1 MAEEQDNMAIGFTDL
16 TSTVRIP
23 DKSMQRS
30 AKPRV
35 HLATFGDGYEQRI
48 ANGINNLVESYSV
61 SFNNR
66 TKAEIDD
73 IVAFF
78 ENKAGVTAFTFTVPD
93 TNESGNEVAIK
104 VVCDTW
110 NKTYTVGDYYSAT
123 ATFRRVYEA

>member
-1 MAEEQDNMAIGFTDL
+1 MAIGFTDL
-16 TSTVRIP
+16 TSTVRRP
-23 DKSMQRS
+23 DKSMVRTS
-30 AKPRV
+30 KPKV
-35 HLATFGDGYEQRI
+35 HIATFGDGYEQRL
-48 ANGINNLVESYSV
+48 ADGINNLEESYQV
-61 SFNNR
+61 AFVNR

-78 ENKAGVTAFTFTVPD
+78 ENKGAVTAFTYTVPD

-110 NKTYTVGDYYSAT
+110 NKTYDFGDYYSAN